1 MSSPVRPTHVASNG
15 AFASWAIPA
24 AFALILIASTTL
36 WLAGGVLTLLDGGQ
50 WPAGSWSLF
59 LLIEAF
65 TETGGL
71 AATWPAVSP
80 TVLIAVWVVLFL
92 ALVVPP
98 ISYLTAK
105 VMTRP
110 KSDAASRSL
119 AKRSDAAF
127 MALPARRTQTRSLRP
142 SLGDTPERSITPA
155 DAGIALGTLD
165 SDGTPLFA
173 SWEDVIVAVMA
184 PRSGKTT
191 SLAIPSILNAP
202 GPCIATSNK
211 ADLWAATAEIR
222 EARTKQ
228 RVWTFDPQG
237 VARTDQTWWWPVLA
251 GVKTVEEAE
260 RLAGHFVTTVED
272 ERSRDIWGPAAT
284 ELLAS
289 LVLAAAHA
297 NKPITHVYRWLSQE
311 TNKEPVDLLHEAGFS
326 PAADSLDGLQKSA
339 PETRASVFFT
349 ARAACKC
356 LRDPDITAWVTPGTA
371 TETFDPAA
379 FVVSKQTLYLMSKD
393 GGGSAAPLVAALVD
407 RVLRAGVRTA
417 EATPASRR
425 LDPPLVVA
433 LDEAANVA
441 RISDLPLLY
450 SHFGSRGI
458 LPITIL
464 QSYAQ
469 GRAVWGDGG
478 MKSLWSAATVKLIG
492 AGMDDPEFA
501 ENISKLVGD
510 HDVSTVSVSTG
521 QGKRNTST
529 SLRQQRVLT
538 AAQIRALPKGRAL
551 LLATGAKPAMV
562 QLQPFYAGPYANQI
576 SSAITNAELVLATR
590 SVHAETTG
598 GR

>member
-1 MSSPVRPTHVASNG
+1 MSTPVRPSHIASNG
-15 AFASWAIPA
+15 SFAAWAIPSV
-24 AFALILIASTTL
+24 FALIITASTTL
-36 WLAGGVLTLLDGGQ
+36 WLVGGALTLAGGSD
-50 WPAGSWSLF
+50 WPSSSWSLF

-65 TETGGL
+65 TVSGGL
-71 AATWPAVSP
+71 AATWPVVDP
-80 TVLIAVWVVLFL
+80 TVLIVMWVLLFL
-92 ALVVPP
+92 LVVVPP
-98 ISYLTAK
+98 TAWITAK
-105 VMTRP
+105 ILTRP
-110 KSDAASRSL
+110 KSDEAVRSL
-119 AKRSDAAF
+119 AKGRDTAF
-127 MALPARRTQTRSLRP
+127 MALNARRNQSRKLRP
-142 SLGDTPERSITPA
+142 TLAEVAQRDISATDAGISLGDLE
-155 DAGIALGTLD
+155 
-165 SDGTPLFA
+165 SDGTQLLA

-184 PRSGKTT
+184 PRAGKTT
-191 SLAIPSILNAP
+191 SLAIPAIIGAP

-211 ADLWAATAEIR
+211 ADLWAATATIR
-222 EARTKQ
+222 EKRTEQ
-228 RVWTFDPQG
+228 RVWTFDPQS
-237 VARTDQTWWWPVLA
+237 VARTEQTWWWPVLS
-251 GVKTVEEAE
+251 GITTVEEAE

-289 LVLAAAHA
+289 LLLAAAFA
-297 NKPITHVYRWLSQE
+297 GKPITDVYRWLSQE
-311 TNKEPVDLLHEAGFS
+311 TNKEPVDLLHSASFS

-356 LRDPDITAWVTPGTA
+356 LRDPHITAWVTPGTA
-371 TETFDPAA
+371 DATFDPTA
-379 FVVSKQTLYLMSKD
+379 FVTSKQTLYLMSKD

-425 LDPPLVVA
+425 LDPPLVVV

-551 LLATGAKPAMV
+551 LLATGAKPAMIR
-562 QLQPFYAGPYANQI
+562 LRPFYSGPDAAAI
-576 SSAITNAELVLATR
+576 STAIDDAEKVLAAR
-590 SVHAETTG
+590 SADVPTQ
-598 GR
+598 

>member
-1 MSSPVRPTHVASNG
+1 MSTPIRPSHIASNG
-15 AFASWAIPA
+15 SFGAWAIPSG
-24 AFALILIASTTL
+24 FALILIASTTL
-36 WLAGGVLTLLDGGQ
+36 WLVGGVLTLLAGGQ
-50 WPAGSWSLF
+50 WPDSSWSLF
-59 LLIEAF
+59 LLVEAF
-65 TETGGL
+65 TAPGGL
-71 AATWPAVSP
+71 AATWPSVDS
-80 TVLIAVWVVLFL
+80 TVLIAVWMLLFL
-92 ALVVPP
+92 LTVVPP
-98 ISYLTAK
+98 TAWIAAK
-105 VMTRP
+105 ILTRP
-110 KSDAASRSL
+110 KSDEAMRSL
-119 AKRSDAAF
+119 ANARDTAF
-127 MALPARRTQTRSLRP
+127 MALGARREQSRTLRP
-142 SLGDTPERSITPA
+142 TLAQTPLIDISGA
-155 DAGIALGTLD
+155 DAGISLGDLEST
-165 SDGTPLFA
+165 GTQLFA

-184 PRSGKTT
+184 PRAGKTT
-191 SLAIPSILNAP
+191 SLAIPAIIDAP

-211 ADLWAATAEIR
+211 ADLWAATASIR
-222 EARTKQ
+222 KQRTGE
-228 RVWTFDPQG
+228 RVWTFDPQS
-237 VARTDQTWWWPVLA
+237 VARTEQTWWWPVLS
-251 GVKTVEEAE
+251 GITTVEEAE

-289 LVLAAAHA
+289 LLLAAAFA
-297 NKPITHVYRWLSQE
+297 NKPITDVYRWLSQE
-311 TNKEPVDLLHEAGFS
+311 TNKEPVDLLHTATFS
-326 PAADSLDGLQKSA
+326 PSADSLDGLQKSA

-349 ARAACKC
+349 ARSACKC
-356 LRDPDITAWVTPGTA
+356 LRDPHITAWVTPGTA
-371 TETFDPAA
+371 AETFDPTK
-379 FVVSKQTLYLMSKD
+379 FVTSKQTLYLMSKD

-407 RVLRAGVRTA
+407 RVLRAGVRAA

-441 RISDLPLLY
+441 RIADLPLLY

-562 QLQPFYAGPYANQI
+562 RLRPFYAGPDAALI
-576 SSAITNAELVLATR
+576 STAITDAEAVLSSR
-590 SVHAETTG
+590 SASAPTP
-598 GR
+598 